1 MPLTSFET
9 QYLTSITDFC
19 FQSETEIVDQLSSL
33 KSCLHF
39 SIVKEKSLQV
49 PFPKLNRQLPSTKNC
64 DSNVVTSLHSETQ
77 VTSTQCA
84 AASEERD
91 TVQDPTLSL
100 HGSGCL
106 VCMNEKG
113 SRQSV
118 SSEKA
123 TLPTASP
130 LSAMATVTQETD
142 WNTLA
147 QHLLSVLQQAIQSR
161 VDRAPRV
168 THTVSQDTVTVCCG
182 PPSGAGSV
190 GCGPPSGSPDTA
202 SVVQGAARVAILF
215 SGGVDSVVLAA
226 LTDRLVHTTLFTL
239 SSKQQ
244 CKVTLFCRCLPP
256 CEEID
261 LINVAF
267 RQKDEDGEGR

>member
-1 MPLTSFET
+1 M
-9 QYLTSITDFC
+9 
-19 FQSETEIVDQLSSL
+19 
-33 KSCLHF
+33 
-39 SIVKEKSLQV
+39 

-64 DSNVVTSLHSETQ
+64 DSYVVTSLHSETQ
-77 VTSTQCA
+77 VTSTQCV

>member
-9 QYLTSITDFC
+9 QYLTFVADVC

-39 SIVKEKSLQV
+39 SIVKEKILQV

-84 AASEERD
+84 AASEDRD
-91 TVQDPTLSL
+91 TVQDPTLSF

-113 SRQSV
+113 SRQSA

-168 THTVSQDTVTVCCG
+168 THTISQDTVTVGCG

-190 GCGPPSGSPDTA
+190 GCGPNIGSI
-202 SVVQGAARVAILF
+202 VQGAARVAILF

-226 LTDRLVHTTLFTL
+226 LTDRLVHTTLFTP
-239 SSKQQ
+239 SSKQR

-267 RQKDEDGEGR
+267 GQKDEDEERR

>member
-1 MPLTSFET
+1 MQEGKQSHLQVLKRESFASAFET
-9 QYLTSITDFC
+9 QYLTSITDVC
-19 FQSETEIVDQLSSL
+19 FQSETEIVDQLSPL

-39 SIVKEKSLQV
+39 SIVKERSLQV
-49 PFPKLNRQLPSTKNC
+49 PFPKLNKQLPFTKNC

-77 VTSTQCA
+77 VTSTQCV
-84 AASEERD
+84 ASCEGRG
-91 TVQDPTLSL
+91 TVQDPTLSF

-106 VCMNEKG
+106 VCMDEKG
-113 SRQSV
+113 SQQSA
-118 SSEKA
+118 SNEKA

-130 LSAMATVTQETD
+130 LIAMATVTQETD
-142 WNTLA
+142 WNSLA

-168 THTVSQDTVTVCCG
+168 THTVSQDTVTVGCD

-190 GCGPPSGSPDTA
+190 GCDPPSGAGTVGCGPNTA

-226 LTDRLVHTTLFTL
+226 LTDRLVHITIFTL
-239 SSKQQ
+239 
-244 CKVTLFCRCLPP
+244 
-256 CEEID
+256 
-261 LINVAF
+261 
-267 RQKDEDGEGR
+267 

>member
-9 QYLTSITDFC
+9 QYLTSITDVC

-39 SIVKEKSLQV
+39 SIVKERSLQV
-49 PFPKLNRQLPSTKNC
+49 PFPKLNKQLPSTKNR
-64 DSNVVTSLHSETQ
+64 DSNVVTPLHSETQ
-77 VTSTQCA
+77 VTSTQCV
-84 AASEERD
+84 ASCEGRG
-91 TVQDPTLSL
+91 TVQDPTLSF

-106 VCMNEKG
+106 VCMDEKG

-118 SSEKA
+118 SNEKA
-123 TLPTASP
+123 TLPTTSP
-130 LSAMATVTQETD
+130 FIAMATVTQETD

-168 THTVSQDTVTVCCG
+168 THSVSQDTVTVGCD
-182 PPSGAGSV
+182 PPSGAGFV
-190 GCGPPSGSPDTA
+190 GCGPDIA

-226 LTDRLVHTTLFTL
+226 LTDRLVHITIFTL
-239 SSKQQ
+239 SSKQR

-267 RQKDEDGEGR
+267 GQKEDGREGR